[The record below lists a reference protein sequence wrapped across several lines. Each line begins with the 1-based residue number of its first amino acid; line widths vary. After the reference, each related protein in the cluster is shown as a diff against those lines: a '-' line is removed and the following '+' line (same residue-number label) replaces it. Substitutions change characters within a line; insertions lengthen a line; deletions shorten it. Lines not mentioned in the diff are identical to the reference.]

1 MEYGYDNEKIIEWGQ
16 KNLAAIKTT
25 IDALGIKHSK
35 NSTNKRALKNDIA
48 LKFKKDRDGTIIRI
62 SYGMPRS
69 AVFLHKGVSR
79 GHPISNPRQAKR
91 WFDIPTEAN
100 MGDLQKI
107 VAENDVTYVIN
118 NLKIK

>member
-1 MEYGYDNEKIIEWGQ
+1 MEDYDNDKIEEWGK

-25 IDALGIKHSK
+25 IDALGIKHSPK
-35 NSTNKRALKNDIA
+35 STNPKALKNNIT
-48 LKFKKDRDGTIIRI
+48 LKFKKDRDGMLNRI

-69 AVFLHKGVSR
+69 GVFEHKGVGR
-79 GHPISNPRQAKR
+79 GHPISNPRKAKR

-100 MGDLQKI
+100 LPDLQKI

>member
-1 MEYGYDNEKIIEWGQ
+1 MEDYDNEKIIDWA
-16 KNLAAIKTT
+16 KSNLNAIKST
-25 IDALGIKHSK
+25 IDALDIKHSPK
-35 NSTNKRALKNDIA
+35 SPNPKALKNNIT
-48 LKFKKDRDGTIIRI
+48 LKFKKDRDGMLNRI

-69 AVFLHKGVSR
+69 GVFVHKGVSR
-79 GHPISNPRQAKR
+79 GHPISNPRTAKH

-100 MGDLQKI
+100 MPDLQKI

>member
-1 MEYGYDNEKIIEWGQ
+1 MEDYDNDKIEDWAR
-16 KNLAAIKTT
+16 KNLNSIKQT
-25 IDALGIKHSK
+25 IDALGIKHSPK
-35 NSTNKRALKNDIA
+35 SPNPKALKNNIT
-48 LKFKKDRDGTIIRI
+48 LKFGKDRDGILNRI

-69 AVFLHKGVSR
+69 GVFEHKGVSR
-79 GHPISNPRQAKR
+79 GHGIDNPRTAKR

-100 MGDLQKI
+100 LPDLQKI